1 MANYRLLGTQNP
13 VLFGILELHQLGTYL
28 LENQVLS
35 VDTKGSVGEGIKDNI
50 RSVSTGPTQRK
61 KAVLGHM
68 SQNRS

>member
-1 MANYRLLGTQNP
+1 MLSTLVY
-13 VLFGILELHQLGTYL
+13 VCE
-28 LENQVLS
+28 QVLS
-35 VDTKGSVGEGIKDNI
+35 VDTKGSVGEGIKDNV

>member
-1 MANYRLLGTQNP
+1 MRGCAESTLVY
-13 VLFGILELHQLGTYL
+13 VCE
-28 LENQVLS
+28 QVLS

-50 RSVSTGPTQRK
+50 RSVLTGPTQRK